1 MLCSAYTVY
10 RSKMLFFSSW
20 LSSLWSSKV
29 FSEVNVTSWDIQ
41 AAFFRPKHWF
51 SNYIIHDWMN
61 RRCSVSTDVY
71 SCLFG
76 AVTSS
81 KEEEMSSKTT
91 LVSVFSDRTWKLR
104 LCFISEVTKLV
115 NVWLRF
121 VHTSTQI
128 SRGRFLGSKNWYWFI
143 KMRIGFQSEQ
153 CNVEESDES
162 EELDLQILRVSDG
175 VTCGFAQTVYSSISA
190 SSSVT
195 WASEICSFMKY
206 EEVGRENKWSVRAPE
221 MDGEHK

>member
-1 MLCSAYTVY
+1 MIEWTDIVLFLLMFIHVY
-10 RSKMLFFSSW
+10 LV
-20 LSSLWSSKV
+20 L
-29 FSEVNVTSWDIQ
+29 
-41 AAFFRPKHWF
+41 
-51 SNYIIHDWMN
+51 
-61 RRCSVSTDVY
+61 SVSTDVY

-162 EELDLQILRVSDG
+162 LHGVSRRTRPADPQGFWWSHMWFRSDCLQQHQRIVFSHVS
-175 VTCGFAQTVYSSISA
+175 VWNLLVY
-190 SSSVT
+190 
-195 WASEICSFMKY
+195 EIWRSRQGK
-206 EEVGRENKWSVRAPE
+206 
-221 MDGEHK
+221 